1 MLNDLL
7 KQHKAAILK
16 EWVDSLTNSYQDDTS
31 KFLKKQNDAFANPV
45 GNAISQGLASLLDEL
60 ATGMDHT
67 KIKSALDPVIRIRA
81 VQDFSP
87 SQAIAFIFMLKKI
100 IIKNLKK
107 VSNTNNFTDEVRL
120 IEMKIDTFAMI
131 AFDIYME
138 CREKI
143 NDLKANEL
151 RNMTFKAFERAGLLS
166 DPV

>member
-7 KQHKAAILK
+7 KQHKAGILK
-16 EWVDSLTNSYQDDTS
+16 EWVDALTDSYHDDTS

-45 GNAISQGLASLLDEL
+45 GKAIFQGLASLLDEL
-60 ATGMDHT
+60 ATGMDYQ
-67 KIKSALDPVIRIRA
+67 KIKSALDPVVRIRA

-87 SQAIAFIFMLKKI
+87 SQAVAFIFSLKKI
-100 IIKNLKK
+100 IRKKLKK
-107 VSNTNNFTDEVRL
+107 GSNANNFTDDFLL
-120 IEMKIDTFAMI
+120 IEMKIDKLAMI

-143 NDLKANEL
+143 NELKANEL
-151 RNMTFKAFERAGLLS
+151 RNMTFKALERAGLLT